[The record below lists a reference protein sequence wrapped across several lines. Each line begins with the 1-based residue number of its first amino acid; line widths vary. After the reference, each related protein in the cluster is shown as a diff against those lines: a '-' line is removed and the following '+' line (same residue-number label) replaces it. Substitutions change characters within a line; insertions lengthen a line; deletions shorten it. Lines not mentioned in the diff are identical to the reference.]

1 MNIGSIHKAC
11 RIISVILSQKEFDT
25 RYSRVLGISN
35 IDFTPAHI
43 TAIGVLP
50 SAVISEDISI
60 AAQRKMKMIC
70 LIKILVLFLETLIK
84 K

>member
-1 MNIGSIHKAC
+1 MNISSIHKAGW
-11 RIISVILSQKEFDT
+11 IFSVILSQKEFDT

-60 AAQRKMKMIC
+60 AAKEK
-70 LIKILVLFLETLIK
+70 LKWYAWLK
-84 K
+84 Y